1 MAAKKKTEVVE
12 KAVKKPSRKPS
23 SPQVSLA
30 IPSTI
35 ISRTNAA
42 NLEHVTHI
50 AYQVAKAAATFNVS
64 EIVIIDVPNEKEE
77 SYDSSVVL
85 KGDKGGTKLKFDDD
99 EETKKMDSKVA
110 SNENVNNEPQLKDM
124 RTFDNGVL
132 FATLLQF
139 FVTPP
144 YLVQTVF
151 AKNQYKNKF
160 GVAKKLP
167 KISMLPFMSNNEV
180 YRSFKEG
187 LTIAK
192 RTPQTLNKRKKVKG
206 SKLSV
211 TKYVNIGEKEP
222 LELVGQDVPVNVRVT
237 VDIANKKV
245 VSPLEAYGF
254 QGCKGTFG
262 YQVRHARLLSAVF
275 TGSGFEDG
283 YTCSLHVLCQD
294 YFGNSVVSTEL
305 KPPSNSKD
313 RVLLVFSN
321 DRELEALKK
330 ADSQLSSID
339 SVSQL
344 FDGRINV
351 PTAARVEDA
360 VFIALTRCL
369 GN

>member
-1 MAAKKKTEVVE
+1 MAAKRKAEVAD
-12 KAVKKPSRKPS
+12 KPVKKPSRKQSVPL
-23 SPQVSLA
+23 VSLA

-35 ISRTNAA
+35 ISRSNAA

-64 EIVIIDVPNEKEE
+64 EIVVIDVPNDSAEE
-77 SYDSSVVL
+77 DSASATVL
-85 KGDKGGTKLKFDDD
+85 RGDKGGTKVKFDEE
-99 EETKKMDSKVA
+99 EETKKMNAKEDKPTGA
-110 SNENVNNEPQLKDM
+110 EPEIKEKG
-124 RTFDNGVL
+124 TFDNGTL

-151 AKNQYKNKF
+151 AKNPYKNKF
-160 GVAKKLP
+160 GIAKKLP

-187 LTIAK
+187 ITIAK
-192 RTPQTLNKRKKVKG
+192 RTPQTLGKRKKVKG

-211 TKYVNIGEKEP
+211 TKYVNIGEKDP

-237 VDIANKKV
+237 VDTANKKV
-245 VSPLEAYGF
+245 VSPLDAYGL

-262 YQVRHARLLSAVF
+262 YQVRMASLLSAVF

-283 YTCSLHVLCQD
+283 YTASLHVVCGD
-294 YFGNSVVSTEL
+294 YYGNSAVSAESL
-305 KPPSNSKD
+305 PSGTDNE
-313 RVLLVFSN
+313 RILLVFSN
-321 DRELEALKK
+321 DRDLESLKK
-330 ADSQLSSID
+330 ADSQLAGVG
-339 SVSQL
+339 SVSEL

-351 PTAARVEDA
+351 PPAVRAEDA
-360 VFIALTRCL
+360 LFIALTKL
-369 GN
+369 VKY